1 MWNGIWVIS
10 FVLLSVQFGILA
22 MIMLTLQELG
32 LQEKDFSLFSVDQS
46 YVGMALNKPQST
58 TDGKQVCCVVW

>member
-1 MWNGIWVIS
+1 VIS

-22 MIMLTLQELG
+22 MIMLILQELG
-32 LQEKDFSLFSVDQS
+32 LQEKDFFLFSVDHS

-58 TDGKQVCCVVW
+58 TDGNHICCVVW